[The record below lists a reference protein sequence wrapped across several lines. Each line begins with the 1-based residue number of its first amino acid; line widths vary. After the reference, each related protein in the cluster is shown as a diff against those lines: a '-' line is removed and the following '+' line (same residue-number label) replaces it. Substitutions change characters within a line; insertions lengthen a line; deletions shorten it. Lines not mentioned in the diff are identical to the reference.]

1 MMMTDNE
8 WIFRGGGVHRS
19 KNAKRLPVA
28 FTEVRSLRIS
38 SLFVTSSG
46 NLIKDSSMERSYRH
60 KGDAFSSDERDH
72 SNRATIRLVGGLF
85 WTDRSLPIVCNLVWV
100 MQKSERRGSVE
111 SKIGSLQARIHPNER
126 AINYRAA
133 RDWDRLRQPR
143 EFTLNE
149 GEERARRKYTRE
161 DKRLW

>member
-1 MMMTDNE
+1 
-8 WIFRGGGVHRS
+8 
-19 KNAKRLPVA
+19 
-28 FTEVRSLRIS
+28 
-38 SLFVTSSG
+38 
-46 NLIKDSSMERSYRH
+46 
-60 KGDAFSSDERDH
+60 
-72 SNRATIRLVGGLF
+72 
-85 WTDRSLPIVCNLVWV
+85 